1 MSCDFI
7 LEARNLSKCYHIYD
21 HPRDRLKQMVLPP
34 LRRPVGLAP
43 KQYFREFW
51 SLRDVSFELSRGES
65 IGVVGR
71 NGAGKSTLLQI
82 ITGVLAPTVGS
93 VKIRGRV
100 SALLELG
107 TGFNP
112 EFSGRENISL
122 SLALQGFSKKE
133 IENKFE
139 SVVSFADIGSF
150 IDRPVKTYSS
160 GMYSRL
166 AFAVAINVDPDILI
180 VDEILAVGDL
190 AFQQKCLKHLYR
202 MLDDGVSVLLV
213 SHDAYQVRSVCQKA
227 LFLEGGRQKAFGYAK
242 DVMDEYIA
250 SFTPKNLESQDNSVG
265 ELNFDNHSPSATA
278 GVADNL
284 IKSAAFSVDIEN
296 PALLSETGEQVSEIF
311 SSSRVR
317 VEFNYR
323 IRGSYRDNLTF
334 VINLYRED
342 GVYIFGTTTKMQGLD
357 SYKPSISGRVT
368 INFPSLPLVSG
379 KYHMRVAVNDS
390 RGLHILAEAVPVC
403 HFKVT
408 DAFKAVGLVE
418 FETQWKHEP
427 HITADS

>member
-284 IKSAAFSVDIEN
+284 IKSAAFSVIG
-296 PALLSETGEQVSEIF
+296 PH
-311 SSSRVR
+311 
-317 VEFNYR
+317 
-323 IRGSYRDNLTF
+323 
-334 VINLYRED
+334 
-342 GVYIFGTTTKMQGLD
+342 
-357 SYKPSISGRVT
+357 GRVQ
-368 INFPSLPLVSG
+368 F
-379 KYHMRVAVNDS
+379 D
-390 RGLHILAEAVPVC
+390 C
-403 HFKVT
+403 
-408 DAFKAVGLVE
+408 
-418 FETQWKHEP
+418 
-427 HITADS
+427 